1 MADPLHRDEVRDF
14 EVSDVATPVSPGERS
29 GGNRVPLHDPVLQGL
44 NNPLSGTMN
53 PERQLAADFHANR
66 RLNRTAESIGGGLGR
81 AVSRARRMPESA
93 RRGLHVVRDRAS
105 AAGGEAAESLSASAS
120 SLADS
125 ARHKAEELRV
135 TAEQH
140 GHELREKAREL
151 RNKAGELGESI
162 SQRAGELGESISTRA
177 SELGDNVQRHAGE
190 LKRQV
195 EVRSRELRAQARLK
209 TQEVRLRGKLLVH
222 ERPLET
228 LGGIAAG
235 AFVTGVVLR
244 IVRSRNGR
252 GY

>member
-53 PERQLAADFHANR
+53 PERQLEADFHGNR

-105 AAGGEAAESLSASAS
+105 AASGEAAESLSASAS

-162 SQRAGELGESISTRA
+162 STRA
-177 SELGDNVQRHAGE
+177 SELGDNVQRQAGE

-209 TQEVRLRGKLLVH
+209 TQEARLRGKLLVH

-235 AFVTGVVLR
+235 AFITGVVLR